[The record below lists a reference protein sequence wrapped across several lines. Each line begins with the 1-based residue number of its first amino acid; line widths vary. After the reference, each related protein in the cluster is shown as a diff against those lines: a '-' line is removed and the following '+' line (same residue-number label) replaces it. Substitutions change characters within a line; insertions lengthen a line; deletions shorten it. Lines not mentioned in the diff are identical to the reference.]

1 MNNNIF
7 IAALFC
13 FSLIFSPSTM
23 NLDNK
28 VYSKVEEEI
37 CNIEEY
43 GMKIEYIT
51 DENIKDQFNNI
62 SDYIKIEDFDS
73 IVEKENEIYLNTS
86 KEQFNLDINLIEEN
100 SKSRVQI
107 VIVSKNRIY
116 FNNIKEYFQ
125 VIHNKNMKNIKYYTY
140 IKGNIR
146 ENNNI
151 DEIEEKLI
159 KSIGKSKVKESKRI
173 NLEKG
178 TTGII
183 NLKSDYQFNYS
194 IMTYEEDRKLILGT
208 PIIFTTYSNNFNGG

>member
-1 MNNNIF
+1 
-7 IAALFC
+7 
-13 FSLIFSPSTM
+13 M

-107 VIVSKNRIY
+107 VIVSKNRID

-159 KSIGKSKVKESKRI
+159 KSIGKSKVKEIKRI

-208 PIIFTTYSNNFNGG
+208 PIIFTTY

>member
-23 NLDNK
+23 SLDNK
-28 VYSKVEEEI
+28 VYSKIEEEI
-37 CNIEEY
+37 CNIGEY

-51 DENIKDQFNNI
+51 DENIKDEFNNI

-100 SKSRVQI
+100 SKSRIQI
-107 VIVSKNRIY
+107 VIVSKNRID

-159 KSIGKSKVKESKRI
+159 ESIGKSKIKEKQRI

-178 TTGII
+178 ITGII

-208 PIIFTTYSNNFNGG
+208 PIIFTTY

>member
-43 GMKIEYIT
+43 GIKIEYIT
-51 DENIKDQFNNI
+51 DENIRNQFENI

-86 KEQFNLDINLIEEN
+86 KEQFDLDINLIEEN
-100 SKSRVQI
+100 SKSRIQI
-107 VIVSKNRIY
+107 VIISKNRIY
-116 FNNIKEYFQ
+116 FDDIKEYFQ

-159 KSIGKSKVKESKRI
+159 ESIGKSKIKEIKRI

-208 PIIFTTYSNNFNGG
+208 PIIFTTY

>member
-7 IAALFC
+7 IVALFC

-28 VYSKVEEEI
+28 VYSKVKEEI

-107 VIVSKNRIY
+107 VIVSKNRID
-116 FNNIKEYFQ
+116 FNDIKEYFQ

-159 KSIGKSKVKESKRI
+159 KSIGKSKVKKNKRI

-208 PIIFTTYSNNFNGG
+208 PIIFTTY

>member
-13 FSLIFSPSTM
+13 FSLIFSPSTLS
-23 NLDNK
+23 LDNK
-28 VYSKVEEEI
+28 VYSKIEEEI

-100 SKSRVQI
+100 SKSRIQI
-107 VIVSKNRIY
+107 VIVSKNRID

-151 DEIEEKLI
+151 DEIEEKLME
-159 KSIGKSKVKESKRI
+159 SIGKSKIKEKQRI

-208 PIIFTTYSNNFNGG
+208 PIIFTTY

>member
-51 DENIKDQFNNI
+51 DENIKNQFENI
-62 SDYIKIEDFDS
+62 NGYIKIEDFTS

-107 VIVSKNRIY
+107 VIVSKNRID

-125 VIHNKNMKNIKYYTY
+125 FIHNKNMKNIKYYTY

-159 KSIGKSKVKESKRI
+159 KSIGKSKVKETKRI

-208 PIIFTTYSNNFNGG
+208 PIIFTTY

>member
-13 FSLIFSPSTM
+13 FSLIFSPDTM

-107 VIVSKNRIY
+107 VIVSKNRID
-116 FNNIKEYFQ
+116 FNDIKEYFQ

-159 KSIGKSKVKESKRI
+159 KSIGKSKVKEIKRI

-208 PIIFTTYSNNFNGG
+208 PIIFTTY

>member
-13 FSLIFSPSTM
+13 FSLIFSPSTIS
-23 NLDNK
+23 LDNK
-28 VYSKVEEEI
+28 VYSKIEEEI

-100 SKSRVQI
+100 SKSRIQI
-107 VIVSKNRIY
+107 VIVSKNRID

-159 KSIGKSKVKESKRI
+159 ESIGKSKIKEKQRI

-208 PIIFTTYSNNFNGG
+208 PIIFTTY

>member
-7 IAALFC
+7 VAALFC

-23 NLDNK
+23 SLDNK
-28 VYSKVEEEI
+28 VYSKVEEDI

-100 SKSRVQI
+100 SKSRIQI
-107 VIVSKNRIY
+107 VIVSKNRID

-151 DEIEEKLI
+151 DEIEEKLME
-159 KSIGKSKVKESKRI
+159 SIGKSKIKEKQRI

-208 PIIFTTYSNNFNGG
+208 PIIFTTY

>member
-7 IAALFC
+7 IVALFC

-51 DENIKDQFNNI
+51 DENIKDEFNNI

-107 VIVSKNRIY
+107 VIVSKNRID
-116 FNNIKEYFQ
+116 FNDIKEYFQ

-208 PIIFTTYSNNFNGG
+208 PIIFTTY

>member
-28 VYSKVEEEI
+28 VYSKMEEEI

-62 SDYIKIEDFDS
+62 SDYIKIKDFTS

-100 SKSRVQI
+100 LKSRVQI
-107 VIVSKNRIY
+107 VIVSKNRID
-116 FNNIKEYFQ
+116 FNDIKEYFQ

-159 KSIGKSKVKESKRI
+159 KSIGKSKVKKNKRI

-208 PIIFTTYSNNFNGG
+208 PIIFTTY

>member
-62 SDYIKIEDFDS
+62 SYYIKIEDFDS

-107 VIVSKNRIY
+107 VIVSKNRID
-116 FNNIKEYFQ
+116 FNDIKEYFQ

-208 PIIFTTYSNNFNGG
+208 PIIFTTY

>member
-7 IAALFC
+7 IVALFC

-51 DENIKDQFNNI
+51 DENIKDEFNNI

-107 VIVSKNRIY
+107 VIVSKNRID
-116 FNNIKEYFQ
+116 FNDIKEYFQ

-159 KSIGKSKVKESKRI
+159 KSIGKSKVKKNKRI

-208 PIIFTTYSNNFNGG
+208 PIIFTTY

>member
-73 IVEKENEIYLNTS
+73 IVEKENEIFLNTS

-100 SKSRVQI
+100 SKSRVKI
-107 VIVSKNRIY
+107 VIISKNRIY

-159 KSIGKSKVKESKRI
+159 KSIGKSKVKKNKRI

-208 PIIFTTYSNNFNGG
+208 PIIFTTY

>member
-7 IAALFC
+7 VAALFC
-13 FSLIFSPSTM
+13 FSLIFSPSTN

-51 DENIKDQFNNI
+51 DENIKDEFNNI

-107 VIVSKNRIY
+107 VIVSKNRID
-116 FNNIKEYFQ
+116 FNDIKEYFQ

-159 KSIGKSKVKESKRI
+159 KSIGKSKVKETKRI

-208 PIIFTTYSNNFNGG
+208 PIIFTTY

>member
-7 IAALFC
+7 IVALFC

-62 SDYIKIEDFDS
+62 SDYIKIEDFNS

-86 KEQFNLDINLIEEN
+86 KEQFNLYINLIKEN
-100 SKSRVQI
+100 SKSRVQM
-107 VIVSKNRIY
+107 VIVSRNRIN
-116 FNNIKEYFQ
+116 FNKIKEYFQ

-159 KSIGKSKVKESKRI
+159 KSIGKSKVKEIKRI

-208 PIIFTTYSNNFNGG
+208 PIIFTTY

>member
-7 IAALFC
+7 VAALFC
-13 FSLIFSPSTM
+13 FSLIFSPSTN
-23 NLDNK
+23 NLDNE

-51 DENIKDQFNNI
+51 NENIKNQFENI
-62 SDYIKIEDFDS
+62 NGYIKIEDFTS
-73 IVEKENEIYLNTS
+73 IVEKENEIYLNIS
-86 KEQFNLDINLIEEN
+86 KEQFDLDISLIEEN
-100 SKSRVQI
+100 SKLRVQV
-107 VIVSKNRIY
+107 VIVSKNRID

-125 VIHNKNMKNIKYYTY
+125 FIHNKNMKNIKYYTY

-159 KSIGKSKVKESKRI
+159 KSIGKSKVKETKRI

-208 PIIFTTYSNNFNGG
+208 PIIFTTY

>member
-7 IAALFC
+7 IVALFC

-107 VIVSKNRIY
+107 VIVSKNRID
-116 FNNIKEYFQ
+116 FNDIKEYFQ

-159 KSIGKSKVKESKRI
+159 KSIGKSKVKEIKRI

-208 PIIFTTYSNNFNGG
+208 PIIFTTY

>member
-51 DENIKDQFNNI
+51 DENIKYQFNNI

-107 VIVSKNRIY
+107 VIVSKNRID
-116 FNNIKEYFQ
+116 FNDIKEYFQ

-159 KSIGKSKVKESKRI
+159 KSIGKSKVKEIKRI

-208 PIIFTTYSNNFNGG
+208 PIIFTTY

>member
-51 DENIKDQFNNI
+51 DESIKDQFNNI

-107 VIVSKNRIY
+107 VIVSKNRID
-116 FNNIKEYFQ
+116 FNDIKEYFQ

-208 PIIFTTYSNNFNGG
+208 PIIFTTY

>member
-7 IAALFC
+7 IVALFC

-51 DENIKDQFNNI
+51 DVNIKDQFNNI
-62 SDYIKIEDFDS
+62 SYYIKIEDFDS

-159 KSIGKSKVKESKRI
+159 KSIGKSKVKKNKRI

-208 PIIFTTYSNNFNGG
+208 PIIFTTY

>member
-107 VIVSKNRIY
+107 VIVSKNRID
-116 FNNIKEYFQ
+116 FNDIKEYFQ

-159 KSIGKSKVKESKRI
+159 KSIGKSKVKENKRI

-208 PIIFTTYSNNFNGG
+208 PIIFTTY

>member
-51 DENIKDQFNNI
+51 DESIKDQFNNI

-107 VIVSKNRIY
+107 VIISKNRIY

-159 KSIGKSKVKESKRI
+159 KSIDKSKVKEIKRI

-208 PIIFTTYSNNFNGG
+208 PIIFTTY

>member
-7 IAALFC
+7 VAALFC

-23 NLDNK
+23 SLDNK

-51 DENIKDQFNNI
+51 DKNIKDQFNNI
-62 SDYIKIEDFDS
+62 NDYIKIEDFDS

-100 SKSRVQI
+100 SKSRIQI
-107 VIVSKNRIY
+107 VIVSKNRID

-151 DEIEEKLI
+151 DEIEEKLME
-159 KSIGKSKVKESKRI
+159 SIGKSKIKEKQRI

-208 PIIFTTYSNNFNGG
+208 PIIFTTY

>member
-7 IAALFC
+7 IVALFC

-51 DENIKDQFNNI
+51 DVNIKDQFNNI
-62 SDYIKIEDFDS
+62 SYYIKIEDFDS

-107 VIVSKNRIY
+107 VIVSKNRID
-116 FNNIKEYFQ
+116 FNDIKEYFQ

-159 KSIGKSKVKESKRI
+159 KSIDKSKVKEIKRI

-208 PIIFTTYSNNFNGG
+208 PIIFTTY

>member
-51 DENIKDQFNNI
+51 DENIKDEFNNI

-73 IVEKENEIYLNTS
+73 IIEKENEIYLNTS

-107 VIVSKNRIY
+107 VIVSKNRID
-116 FNNIKEYFQ
+116 FNDIKEYFQ

-159 KSIGKSKVKESKRI
+159 KSIGKSKVKKNKRI

-208 PIIFTTYSNNFNGG
+208 PIIFTTY

>member
-23 NLDNK
+23 SLDNK

-100 SKSRVQI
+100 SKSRIQI
-107 VIVSKNRIY
+107 VIVSKNRID

-151 DEIEEKLI
+151 DEIEEKLME
-159 KSIGKSKVKESKRI
+159 SIGKSKIKEKQRV

-208 PIIFTTYSNNFNGG
+208 PIIFTTY

>member
-7 IAALFC
+7 VAALFC

-23 NLDNK
+23 SLDNK

-100 SKSRVQI
+100 SKSRIQI
-107 VIVSKNRIY
+107 VIVSKNRID

-151 DEIEEKLI
+151 DEIEEKLME
-159 KSIGKSKVKESKRI
+159 SIGKSKIKEKQRI

-208 PIIFTTYSNNFNGG
+208 PIIFTTY

>member
-43 GMKIEYIT
+43 GIKIEYIT
-51 DENIKDQFNNI
+51 DENIRNQFENI

-86 KEQFNLDINLIEEN
+86 KEQFDLDINLIEEN
-100 SKSRVQI
+100 SKSRIQI

-116 FNNIKEYFQ
+116 FNDIKEYFQ

-159 KSIGKSKVKESKRI
+159 KSIGKSKVKEIKRI

-178 TTGII
+178 TTVII

-208 PIIFTTYSNNFNGG
+208 PIIFTTY

>member
-7 IAALFC
+7 IVALFC

-51 DENIKDQFNNI
+51 DVNIKDQFNNI
-62 SDYIKIEDFDS
+62 SYYIKIEDFDS

-107 VIVSKNRIY
+107 VIVSKNRID
-116 FNNIKEYFQ
+116 FNDINEYFQ
-125 VIHNKNMKNIKYYTY
+125 VINNKNMKNIKYYTY

-208 PIIFTTYSNNFNGG
+208 PIIFTTY

>member
-28 VYSKVEEEI
+28 VYSKVKEEI

-51 DENIKDQFNNI
+51 DENIKDEFNNI

-107 VIVSKNRIY
+107 VIVSKNRID
-116 FNNIKEYFQ
+116 FNDIKEYFQ

-208 PIIFTTYSNNFNGG
+208 PIIFTTY

>member
-51 DENIKDQFNNI
+51 DVNIKDQFNNI
-62 SDYIKIEDFDS
+62 SYYIKIEDFDS

-208 PIIFTTYSNNFNGG
+208 PIIFTTY

>member
-23 NLDNK
+23 SLDNK

-100 SKSRVQI
+100 SKSRIQI
-107 VIVSKNRIY
+107 VTVS
-116 FNNIKEYFQ
+116 
-125 VIHNKNMKNIKYYTY
+125 YTH
-140 IKGNIR
+140 
-146 ENNNI
+146 
-151 DEIEEKLI
+151 LT
-159 KSIGKSKVKESKRI
+159 
-173 NLEKG
+173 LP
-178 TTGII
+178 TTV
-183 NLKSDYQFNYS
+183 LKCRSRWSPYH
-194 IMTYEEDRKLILGT
+194 
-208 PIIFTTYSNNFNGG
+208 

>member
-100 SKSRVQI
+100 SKSRVKI
-107 VIVSKNRIY
+107 VIISKNRIY

-159 KSIGKSKVKESKRI
+159 KSIGKSKVKEIKRI

-208 PIIFTTYSNNFNGG
+208 PIIFTTY

>member
-7 IAALFC
+7 VAALFC

-23 NLDNK
+23 SLDNK

-100 SKSRVQI
+100 SKSRIQI
-107 VIVSKNRIY
+107 VIVSKNRID

-159 KSIGKSKVKESKRI
+159 ESIGKSKIKEKQRI

-208 PIIFTTYSNNFNGG
+208 PIIFTTY

>member
-28 VYSKVEEEI
+28 VYSKVKEEI

-51 DENIKDQFNNI
+51 DKNIKDQFNNI

-107 VIVSKNRIY
+107 VIVSKNRID
-116 FNNIKEYFQ
+116 FNDIKEYFQ

-208 PIIFTTYSNNFNGG
+208 PIIFTTY

>member
-1 MNNNIF
+1 MNNNILV
-7 IAALFC
+7 AALFC
-13 FSLIFSPSTM
+13 FSLIFSPSTI

-107 VIVSKNRIY
+107 VIVSKNRID
-116 FNNIKEYFQ
+116 FNDIKEYFQ

-159 KSIGKSKVKESKRI
+159 ESIDKSKIKEKQRI

-208 PIIFTTYSNNFNGG
+208 PIIFTTY

>member
-7 IAALFC
+7 IVALFC

-28 VYSKVEEEI
+28 VYSKVKEEI

-51 DENIKDQFNNI
+51 DENIKDKFNNI

-107 VIVSKNRIY
+107 VIVSKNRID
-116 FNNIKEYFQ
+116 FNDIKEYFQ

-208 PIIFTTYSNNFNGG
+208 PIIFTTY